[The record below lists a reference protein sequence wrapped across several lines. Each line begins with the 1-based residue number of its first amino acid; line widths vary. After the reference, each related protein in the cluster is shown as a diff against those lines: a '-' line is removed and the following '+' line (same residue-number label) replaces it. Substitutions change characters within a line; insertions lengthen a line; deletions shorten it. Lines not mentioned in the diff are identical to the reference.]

1 MHRLFWITLIV
12 SPHFQTYLDQHLF
25 HHLFHWIISYI
36 CVLLICITVEFE
48 KFFGNFVYMF
58 LIQYVIH
65 NYFSQGMTHL
75 FIFLTVSF
83 SGQKFLILINLIL
96 TDNLILNNLIL
107 IKSNLF
113 FIHGIRFW
121 HCSWKLTTKS
131 NISPMFL
138 LDILQFFF
146 IEIEN

>member
-1 MHRLFWITLIV
+1 MQFLRRIVYIMFFFLNLPYGRCVCSSPLI
-12 SPHFQTYLDQHLF
+12 YLISLYHCWVWRVLWKLCLYTCSLYSMWF
-25 HHLFHWIISYI
+25 TIIS
-36 CVLLICITVEFE
+36 
-48 KFFGNFVYMF
+48 
-58 LIQYVIH
+58 
-65 NYFSQGMTHL
+65 SQGMTHL

-113 FIHGIRFW
+113 FIHGICFW

-138 LDILQFFF
+138 LDMLEFFF